1 MADGS
6 GAYRQLHLN
15 IKPGLLVDLFAGG
28 GGASEGLERAFGH
41 PVHIAI
47 NHNPLALAVHQVN
60 HPATK
65 HYISD
70 VYEVCPREAT
80 QGLNVVHLHASP
92 DCTHHSQ
99 ALGGQPRDAKCR
111 ALTWVVLKWAGR
123 ARPDTISI
131 ENVSQ
136 LKHWGPLISKR
147 CPETGRVIKI
157 DRSVAAP
164 GERVPLNQQYL
175 IPCPKRKG
183 KTWVRFCELLAG
195 HGYKVEHREL
205 AACDYGTPTTR
216 KRLYVFARRDNRP
229 IIWPAATHGAP
240 SSEGVLSGALLPWR
254 TAAECIDFDRPC
266 HSIFMETADAKK
278 LRIRRPL
285 TDATLRRVANSVKRY
300 VLEAPVPFIV
310 PLRGTSPSHTSSHS
324 TGTPLSTISAGGT
337 HHGLVIPTLAANDDL
352 QSAHL
357 IKFRGDSKGA
367 PANGPMP
374 VITSGAGAARP
385 AGAAHALGVIQAGLT
400 PTIMRAAHME
410 QANTGVVGHE
420 VREPV
425 STLTVSG
432 SQQRLV
438 LTDLEADALNERAAM
453 VYRFMRDFLS
463 PKDFATIQGHVEVD
477 PANRDLGRV
486 FILHEGQKLVLTD
499 CGLRMLTPPELKL
512 AQGFPPDYVLDYD
525 KSGTRVPNHKQ
536 VALIGN
542 SVCPD
547 VMEAIIRANCGDLI
561 EAYRTAGVQV
571 RPARLTPSNAAKVA

>member
-1 MADGS
+1 MADG
-6 GAYRQLHLN
+6 GGYRQLQLN
-15 IKPGLLVDLFAGG
+15 IKPGLLIDLFAGG

-47 NHNPLALAVHQVN
+47 NHNPLALAVHEVN

-80 QGLNVVHLHASP
+80 QGLPVAHCHASP

-123 ARPDTISI
+123 ARPDSISI

-136 LKHWGPLISKR
+136 LKHWGPLIAKR
-147 CPETGRVIKI
+147 CPETGRVVKV
-157 DRSVAAP
+157 DRTVAAP

-175 IPCPKRKG
+175 VPCPKRKG
-183 KTWVRFCELLAG
+183 KTWERFCKLLAA
-195 HGYKVEHREL
+195 HGYNIDHRVL
-205 AACDYGTPTTR
+205 AACDYGSPTTR
-216 KRLYVFARRDNRP
+216 ERLYVFARRDNRP
-229 IIWPAATHGAP
+229 IIWPAPTHGSPA
-240 SSEGVLSGALLPWR
+240 SELVLNGKLLPWR

-285 TDATLRRVANSVKRY
+285 SDATLRRVAKSVKRF

-324 TGTPLSTISAGGT
+324 TAMPLSTISAGGT

-352 QSAHL
+352 RSAHL

-367 PANGPMP
+367 PANRPMP

-385 AGAAHALGVIQAGLT
+385 AGAAHALGVVQAGLSPAVVRT
-400 PTIMRAAHME
+400 AHME
-410 QANTGVVGHE
+410 QANTGVVGHD

-438 LTDLEADALNERAAM
+438 LTDLEADALNERASM
-453 VYRFMRDFLS
+453 VYRLMRDYLS
-463 PKDFATIQGHVEVD
+463 PKDFAAIQGNVEVD
-477 PANRDLGRV
+477 PTDSDRGRV

-525 KSGTRVPNHKQ
+525 KDGAKVPQHKQ

-547 VMEAIIRANCGDLI
+547 VLEAIIRANCADLI
-561 EAYRTAGVQV
+561 NAYQAAGVRV
-571 RPARLTPSNAAKVA
+571 RPARLSPPCLEEAA